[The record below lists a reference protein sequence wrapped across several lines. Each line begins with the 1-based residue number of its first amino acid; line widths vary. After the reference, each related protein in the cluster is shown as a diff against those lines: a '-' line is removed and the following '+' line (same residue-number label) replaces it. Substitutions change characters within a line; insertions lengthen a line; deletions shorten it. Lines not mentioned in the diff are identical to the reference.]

1 MLGGGRGAP
10 FGRAGCALDGTA
22 RDRQSASVY
31 IAISWQKRSKW
42 RLLSGPRRRF
52 RAQPAPGRD
61 LYLFLFRS
69 LDDSFFITHMIK

>member
-1 MLGGGRGAP
+1 MPLLAEPAAHWTAPPGTDNPPRCILRFLGK
-10 FGRAGCALDGTA
+10 
-22 RDRQSASVY
+22 
-31 IAISWQKRSKW
+31 KRSKW